1 MNRLDLSSRILLA
14 EILRR
19 AAYDWVLYRSSR
31 RLRDAE
37 LARDAYVW
45 IFEEG
50 PGHPDWVEREKS
62 GWSAFSFL
70 TICDSLDMDPQSLR
84 DRIKKMTPSDVT
96 SVGRPPVRRKR
107 YFDSSSSDVSVMTLS
122 HAATVRMLEQDF
134 GDLEDAAV
142 EW

>member
-1 MNRLDLSSRILLA
+1 VNRLDLSSRVLLA

-45 IFEEG
+45 LFEEG
-50 PGHPDWVEREKS
+50 PGHPNWIEREKD
-62 GWSAFSFL
+62 GWAVFSFL
-70 TICDSLDMDPQSLR
+70 TICDSLDMDPQAVR
-84 DRIKKMTPSDVT
+84 ERIKKMTPSDVT
-96 SVGRPPVRRKR
+96 SIGRPPVRRKR
-107 YFDSSSSDVSVMTLS
+107 YLESTSSDVSIMTLT
-122 HAATVRMLEQDF
+122 HAPTMRLLEQDL
-134 GDLEDAAV
+134 GDLEEAAV